1 MSALTRPAITL
12 KLQHGSLGLRL
23 ACVLVGTAIL
33 TLSSYIEVPMIPVPM
48 TMQTFAVALI
58 GALYGWRLGAATVAA
73 WLVEGAMGAPVFAG
87 GTAGLPVFVGPTA
100 GYLLSFPVAAALVG
114 WLTEQGWN
122 GSRPLLAFVAMLCG
136 NAFSLVCGGVWLAL
150 LVGPQQA
157 LMLGVAPFVIGGIV
171 KSALGAA
178 TMRAFGRA

>member
-1 MSALTRPAITL
+1 MNTLTRPAITVR
-12 KLQHGSLGLRL
+12 LQQGSVGLRL
-23 ACVLVGTAIL
+23 ACVLAGTAIL

-48 TMQTFAVALI
+48 TMQTFAVTLI

-87 GTAGLPVFVGPTA
+87 GAAGLPVFIGPTA
-100 GYLLSFPVAAALVG
+100 GYLLSFPLAAALTG

-122 GSRPLLAFVAMLCG
+122 GTRPLLAFGAMLCG
-136 NAFSLVCGGVWLAL
+136 NVLCLVGGGVWLAL
-150 LVGPQQA
+150 LAGPEKA
-157 LMLGVAPFVIGGIV
+157 LMLGVAPFVLGGIV

-178 TMRAFGRA
+178 TMRAFWRI